1 MCREE
6 RCGRTPR
13 SVSFYLALRG
23 KPKAVLWSRDPPRSI
38 GDASG
43 AVLLLAFVC
52 SDSLWVPLGLRMGD
66 SVPPDPCSLR
76 VPHCLFQPKAL
87 AGPPCRAAR
96 RRAWR
101 AFALGL
107 HVNESGSEV
116 LQVVCFLFHF
126 PYMALSSECPRW
138 RPGSRV
144 RDGHWVRP
152 ATLSDAFD
160 SDVLEHLF
168 LLVIL
173 PGRHPF
179 CKYFLEQRFVWV
191 SCCCCCCCCNEGPQ
205 ARWLQQHRC
214 VT

>member
-1 MCREE
+1 MHSFALIV
-6 RCGRTPR
+6 CGCHW
-13 SVSFYLALRG
+13 VSGWVTVCLQILAPSGSLT
-23 KPKAVLWSRDPPRSI
+23 
-38 GDASG
+38 AS
-43 AVLLLAFVC
+43 
-52 SDSLWVPLGLRMGD
+52 SSQEPWP
-66 SVPPDPCSLR
+66 
-76 VPHCLFQPKAL
+76 
-87 AGPPCRAAR
+87 GPR

-107 HVNESGSEV
+107 HANGSGSQV
-116 LQVVCFLFHF
+116 LQVACFLFHF
-126 PYMALSSECPRW
+126 PQMALSSERPRW

-160 SDVLEHLF
+160 SDVSEHLF

-179 CKYFLEQRFVWV
+179 CKYFPEQRFVWV
-191 SCCCCCCCCNEGPQ
+191 SCCCCCNEGPQ
-205 ARWLQQHRC
+205 ARWLQQHRR